1 MNKGKSLVVTSLV
14 LMVMFIDMGR
24 AQDEWDL
31 PFDQVFEANVI
42 YPHIALEVRVVD
54 NADAV
59 CRQYAKDVNYVIQH
73 CALQWEP
80 KNGIRKCV
88 LIMDKDSLTLG
99 DLGHEVRHCY
109 EDDWHVYRP
118 TRGVKRR

>member
-1 MNKGKSLVVTSLV
+1 MRDRVAIILALV
-14 LMVMFIDMGR
+14 LMVLYVDMGR

-31 PFDQVFEANVI
+31 PFDQVFESTVI
-42 YPHIALEVRVVD
+42 HPHIALEVRIVD

-59 CRQYAKDVNYVIQH
+59 CRQYAKDVNYEMEH

-88 LIMDKDSLTLG
+88 LIMDKDRLTLG
-99 DLGHEVRHCY
+99 DLGHELRHCY